1 MNALF
6 STTVEREPALTTDS
20 RFRAGSCWVLRGVLF
35 FYTVLLC
42 FTSEGTAENRINKTG
57 GFNGPINAISEPDS
71 NGTRYVGG
79 DFTAYG
85 KWETGGSAV
94 VDSRSEGSVDPLF
107 PKVNGKVY
115 ASVADGTGGFFIGGE
130 FESVDGKPRSNAAHI
145 AADGAVDSWAPEPNG
160 SVRAM
165 AIVGTTVY
173 IGGDFTALG
182 TIDRNYAA
190 ALNVNG
196 TIDDTWK
203 PEANKRVS
211 AIAVADSK
219 VYLGGDFTEI
229 DGAPRNRLA
238 ALSASGELDSGWAPN
253 VNDSVLTISSGVVST
268 DTGIATLIYFGG
280 DFTQVDGASRN
291 HAAAVGVDGAL
302 AAWDPNVNGS
312 VFCLGR
318 DPQIND
324 GNVLI
329 GGSFTQVGGVPRN
342 NLAAVFS
349 SGGISSFDP
358 NPNGPVLAIQ
368 VADKASPFSLIGSI
382 VIGGEFT
389 QIGGSARNYAA
400 GFSSSYFSGLSLST
414 WRPDT
419 DGPVLSLSIETKDR
433 QKIHLGGTFSA
444 VRGDLRPFAAA
455 INSDGTLGFWNPRL
469 DGAGGVDAVLLSENV
484 VFLAGRF
491 TSVSNNPRDGVAAV
505 DTFSGGFPN
514 SNFKPAVIGGS
525 VKSIAATND
534 RIYLGGSFTQ
544 IDETPR
550 KYLASLFRSNGG
562 VELGWDAQVEG
573 TRVSA
578 LATSGSTLYLGGLF
592 SGVRGFSRENAAAI
606 NTSGAISSWDPA
618 INGEVLSLSI
628 SDSTVY
634 LGGDFSR
641 VDGLPRS
648 NAVAVDTDGVV
659 STSWRPLLDRPVRTI
674 GTSSTQVYLGGD
686 FTNVDDENRSFLA
699 AVSPDGILS
708 SEWRPTL
715 NGSVSALSLS
725 DSAIFIGGQFTKGGA
740 SENDYLAIV
749 DPAAGTPIP
758 IPTDTPTPTPTT
770 TPTPTEIPT
779 ETPTLT
785 PTPTSTPTPL
795 PTLTPTPIPT
805 PQTQESLAK
814 PVVKWTPDYSSRRVR
829 ALVSRIKGVSYS
841 ISGSKDGKKRGG
853 TCELDKRTNKIQCNV
868 RLTKGKWLVS
878 VIPSKKGVSGA
889 ATRRIFTFKR

>member
-57 GFNGPINAISEPDS
+57 GFNGPINAISEPDA

-94 VDSRSEGSVDPLF
+94 VNALSDGSVDPSF
-107 PKVNGKVY
+107 PKVNGQVY

-130 FESVDGKPRSNAAHI
+130 FDSVDGKPRSNAAHI
-145 AADGAVDSWAPEPNG
+145 AADGSVDPWAPEPNG
-160 SVRAM
+160 TVRAM
-165 AIVGTTVY
+165 AILGTTVY
-173 IGGDFTALG
+173 MGGDFTTLG
-182 TIDRNYAA
+182 TIDRKYAA

-196 TIDDTWK
+196 TLDDTWK

-211 AIAVADSK
+211 ALAVADSK

-229 DGAPRNRLA
+229 NGAPRNHLA
-238 ALSASGELDSGWAPN
+238 AVTTSGELDSEWAPD
-253 VNDSVLTISSGVVST
+253 VNDSVLTISSGVASS

-280 DFTQVDGASRN
+280 DFTEVDGNSRN
-291 HAAAVGVDGAL
+291 HAAAVGIDGAL
-302 AAWDPNVNGS
+302 TSWDPNVNGS
-312 VFCLGR
+312 VFCLR
-318 DPQIND
+318 IDRPEAVNV
-324 GNVLI
+324 VLI
-329 GGSFTQVGGVPRN
+329 GGSFTQVSGAPRN
-342 NLAAVFS
+342 NLAAIQF
-349 SGGISSFDP
+349 SGGSVAVKPWDP
-358 NPNGPVLAIQ
+358 NPNGPVFAIDRQ
-368 VADKASPFSLIGSI
+368 DRFNSVFVGGDFTRIGDS
-382 VIGGEFT
+382 V
-389 QIGGSARNYAA
+389 RNYAA
-400 GFSSSYFSGLSLST
+400 SINYFDIATTVFLNS

-419 DGPVLSLSIETKDR
+419 DGPVFSLSIEKRDE
-433 QKIHLGGTFSA
+433 QKIYLGGAFSA

-455 INSDGTLGFWNPRL
+455 VYSDGTLNSWWTPRL
-469 DGAGGVDAVLLSENV
+469 DGAGGVDAVLLSEDV

-491 TSVSNNPRDGVAAV
+491 TSIYGTPRDGVAAV
-505 DTFSGGFPN
+505 DRFSGFPN
-514 SNFKPAVIGGS
+514 NTFKPAVIGGG
-525 VKSIAATND
+525 VESIAAIGE
-534 RIYLGGSFTQ
+534 RVYLGGSFTQ

-562 VELGWDAQVEG
+562 VELGWDAQLEG
-573 TRVSA
+573 TRVST

-592 SGVRGFSRENAAAI
+592 SRVKGVSRENAAAI
-606 NTSGAISSWDPA
+606 NTSGEISSWDPA

-648 NAVAVDTDGVV
+648 NAVAVDMDGVV
-659 STSWRPLLDRPVRTI
+659 STSWRPMLDRPVRAI

-708 SEWRPTL
+708 PEWRPTL
-715 NGSVSALSLS
+715 NGSVSALSIS
-725 DSAIFIGGQFTKGGA
+725 DSAIFVGGQFTKGGA
-740 SENDYLAIV
+740 SENDYLALV
-749 DPAAGTPIP
+749 DPAVGDPIP

-785 PTPTSTPTPL
+785 PTPTSTPTPVA
-795 PTLTPTPIPT
+795 TLTPTPIPT
-805 PQTQESLAK
+805 PQPQESLAK

-829 ALVSRIKGVSYS
+829 ALVSRIKGVSYA

-889 ATRRIFTFKR
+889 ATRRWFTFKR